1 MFAFLL
7 MTARLSAPVNK
18 EQLSVNSAVPR
29 AVAEI
34 KAQTPRYF
42 LNVGGAVI
50 EVDIKLKNSAVQ
62 TEDIL
67 AWVRRATGAVTMGN
81 FR

>member
-1 MFAFLL
+1 LAFFLI
-7 MTARLSAPVNK
+7 AAYLSAPVNND
-18 EQLSVNSAVPR
+18 QLIRHSAVLA
-29 AVAEI
+29 AVPEI